1 MFNIVHININLLLSD
16 PRLIKIYNSESS
28 LMTLF
33 KDSLFLKK
41 NVTYRNRIHFTTI
54 IIIKSIDSCSKKI

>member
-33 KDSLFLKK
+33 EDSLFLKK
-41 NVTYRNRIHFTTI
+41 MLLIEKELILLLVL
-54 IIIKSIDSCSKKI
+54 